1 MFRRLLV
8 ANRGEVAV
16 RVAKTARRLG
26 VQPVA
31 IYSEADA
38 GAPWLDHFDRAV
50 AIGPAHPGKSYL
62 SQDAVLQAAVQEDC
76 QALHPGWGFLAENAL
91 FAARVKQ
98 LGIAWVGP
106 PARAIRLMGDKATA
120 RRTMTSLG
128 LPTIPGSA
136 GILADADEAR
146 RLADGIGYPVL
157 LKATAGGGGRGM
169 RVAQDADQLASAF
182 DEASREAQAAFGDPG
197 LYLEKYVLNGRH
209 IEFQVLACSWGRAVH
224 LGERECSVQRRHQKL
239 VEEAPSPALDAGTRE
254 QLGERIAAA
263 MTELGYRGAGTLEFL
278 KDPAGPLY
286 FMEMNTRL
294 QVEHPVTE
302 MITGIDIVEHQL
314 RIAAGEPLALAQ
326 DHVHFHGHA
335 IEARINAEDPDRG
348 YQPNP
353 GPIERFDV
361 PLDRGPGIVR
371 VDTHLAPPD
380 RVPPFYDSLV
390 AKVIAHGETRGAARE
405 TLKRALAGTDARG
418 VPTTIPAHLKILD
431 DPRFVSGAYDT
442 SLLATAAAE

>member
-1 MFRRLLV
+1 VPGYDGATQDDATL
-8 ANRGEVAV
+8 GE
-16 RVAKTARRLG
+16 
-26 VQPVA
+26 
-31 IYSEADA
+31 EA
-38 GAPWLDHFDRAV
+38 LR
-50 AIGPAHPGKSYL
+50 
-62 SQDAVLQAAVQEDC
+62 
-76 QALHPGWGFLAENAL
+76 
-91 FAARVKQ
+91 
-98 LGIAWVGP
+98 
-106 PARAIRLMGDKATA
+106 
-120 RRTMTSLG
+120 
-128 LPTIPGSA
+128 
-136 GILADADEAR
+136 
-146 RLADGIGYPVL
+146 IGYPL
-157 LKATAGGGGRGM
+157 MIKAIAGGGGRGM
-169 RVAQDADQLASAF
+169 RRVDGAAGFPAALAACR
-182 DEASREAQAAFGDPG
+182 REALQAFGDDRV
-197 LYLEKYVLNGRH
+197 LVEQYVLRPRH
-209 IEFQVLACSWGRAVH
+209 VEVQVFADRHGHFIH
-224 LGERECSVQRRHQKL
+224 LFERDCSVQRRHQKIL
-239 VEEAPSPALDAGTRE
+239 EEAPAPGMTP
-254 QLGERIAAA
+254 ERRAAMGAAA
-263 MTELGYRGAGTLEFL
+263 VEAARAVGYVGAGTVEFIV
-278 KDPAGPLY
+278 DPSGAFY

-335 IEARINAEDPDRG
+335 IEARINAEDPDKG

-390 AKVIAHGETRGAARE
+390 AKVIAHGETREAARE